1 MLKYD
6 CITLEHEGRYTLF
19 WNLTLRDLSL
29 SVATYDERSLEYD
42 TSVHDSNKRTY
53 LKFVSSEDRDCD
65 LKVIIW
71 SLT

>member
-1 MLKYD
+1 MK
-6 CITLEHEGRYTLF
+6 EGSLF
-19 WNLTLRDLSL
+19 WDLTLRDLSL
-29 SVATYDERSLEYD
+29 SIATYDDRSLEYD
-42 TSVHDSNKRTY
+42 TSVHYSNKRAY